1 MSATIAGR
9 FEVVRRL
16 GSGSFAETVLA
27 RDRAADRLVA
37 IKALTRPGNL
47 KAYELFERE
56 AAVLR
61 SLRHQG
67 VPEIFETL
75 RADWNGTPASLLVME
90 YVEGQSLAEMIDGGR
105 RLAREELL
113 EVLLSL
119 LGVLDYLHGRMPPV
133 LHRDIKPANVIVRP
147 DGTAALVDFGA
158 VRSVFS
164 PPGEHG
170 STVVG
175 TYGYMPYEQYMGQAS
190 PASDLYAVG
199 ATVLHVVTG
208 RPPAEFMSSEG
219 QLAVPDELPCGEPL
233 RGVLVRLLRPA
244 PGDRYQ
250 NARQVRSALF
260 GEPGTAVA
268 VAGPA
273 SVAVATAVSPG
284 VEALLAEL
292 PAGPRRMDRAMRRLV
307 KRIAGSP
314 LELMDPRTPPGAPGF
329 DVASAA
335 MVTLFSVITIGILP
349 AVFLSLAA
357 TRRRRVTPFVREGIP
372 AFGVIDDMEKV
383 DIGFGEHL
391 TRVRYHFEINGRTH
405 RGSDQVTP
413 WRTERWR
420 VGDRV
425 ELLYLPDREFD
436 SIIVV

>member
-1 MSATIAGR
+1 VSGTIAGR
-9 FEVVRRL
+9 FEVVRQL

-27 RDRAADRLVA
+27 RDLAADRLVA
-37 IKALTRPGNL
+37 IKALTRPGDL

-61 SLRHQG
+61 SLRHHG
-67 VPEIFETL
+67 VPEIFATL
-75 RADWNGTPASLLVME
+75 RADWHGTLASLLVME
-90 YVEGQSLAEMIDGGR
+90 YIEGQSLAEMITGGR

-113 EVLLSL
+113 DLLLSL
-119 LGVLDYLHGRMPPV
+119 LGVLDYLHGRVPPV
-133 LHRDIKPANVIVRP
+133 LHRDIKPANVVVRP

-208 RPPAEFMSSEG
+208 RPPADFMSSEG

-233 RGVLVRLLRPA
+233 RSVLVRLLRPA

-250 NARQVRSALF
+250 SARQVRAALF

-268 VAGPA
+268 LPGP
-273 SVAVATAVSPG
+273 STTAVTVSPG

-307 KRIAGSP
+307 RRIAGST
-314 LELMDPRTPPGAPGF
+314 LELMDPRSPRGAPGF
-329 DVASAA
+329 DLASAA
-335 MVTLFSVITIGILP
+335 LVTVFSVITIGILP

-357 TRRRRVTPFVREGIP
+357 TRRRRVTPFVREGVP
-372 AFGVIDDMEKV
+372 AFGIIDDMDKV

-391 TRVRYHFEINGRTH
+391 TRVRYHFEIDGRTH